1 MKYKINDCVE
11 YVGTGEFIKQG
22 HIIKIKGLFKNKYMI
37 RIKVEVDGLFK
48 KEIKDKVMV
57 VNKKNII
64 GKVEKNAESNM

>member
-1 MKYKINDCVE
+1 
-11 YVGTGEFIKQG
+11 
-22 HIIKIKGLFKNKYMI
+22 MI